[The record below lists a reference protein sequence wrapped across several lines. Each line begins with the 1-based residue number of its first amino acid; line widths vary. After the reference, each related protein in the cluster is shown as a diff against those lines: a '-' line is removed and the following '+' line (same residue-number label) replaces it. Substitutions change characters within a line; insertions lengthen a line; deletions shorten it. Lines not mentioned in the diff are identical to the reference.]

1 MYNFKETEEEI
12 LKFWKKNKIFEKS
25 VEKPAPKGDYV
36 FYDGPPF
43 ITGLPHYGTILPSI
57 IKDAIPRFWTMKGFS
72 VERVWGWDC
81 HGLPAENQV
90 EKKLGLKNKKG
101 IEKLGVGKFVSACKN
116 YVNDVS
122 EQWDWYIE
130 SIGRWVDMKNAY
142 RTMDLNFMESV
153 IWSFKELYKKGL
165 IYEGYRSS
173 LHCPRCATPLSKF
186 EITMDAGSYKNVT
199 ELSVV
204 VKFKL
209 KDSSKFKLNSVE
221 VLAWTTT
228 PWTLPGNLALA
239 INKKIKYVVISIDN
253 KNYILAKKR
262 INEILKNTKYK
273 IIKEFS
279 GTELIGLEYK
289 PLFDLENKEINE
301 NKNTY
306 KIYHED
312 FVNVED
318 GTGVVHI
325 APNFGEDDFESG
337 KKNKLPMVDLMD
349 DNGIYTEQSGEW
361 KGVYFKKA
369 GKEVLKKLDEN
380 LFSKF
385 NYTHSYPFCYR
396 CSTPLIYKTQKAWYL
411 NTDKIRKDLIK
422 TNENINWIP
431 DYFKQGRFK
440 YNLQN
445 APHWCLSRS
454 RYWGS
459 PIPVWKCE
467 KCEKIKVVG
476 SIKEIEKLSGQ
487 KVKDLHR
494 PEIDKPKF
502 KCKCGGAMNRVPE
515 ILDCWFESGSMPYA
529 QGHYPFERKK
539 DFKKIFPADFI
550 TEYTGQLRGWF
561 YYLHVLSNS
570 LFNSESFKNVIVTGV
585 LAGNDGRKMSKSYGN
600 YPDPKETIEKYGGD
614 AMRMYFLN
622 SPVIIGGDMNIDEK
636 GIKDSLRKNVM
647 LLNNIYKFYE
657 PYNKKSQV
665 RKISGENVL
674 DKWIVSRLNELI
686 KIITEKMERYDIPSA
701 TKPITQFIED
711 LSVVYIRQNRERIN
725 NKDKDAIDTLK
736 FVLENLSKVIAPFM
750 PFISENIWQKLN
762 HFNFKKSNQSVHLQ
776 SWPKYDEK
784 QIDKK
789 LIQDIE
795 SVREIISMA
804 LKERE
809 INKIPLKQPLQKL
822 EVKCINLPERY
833 FQIILKETNVKKIGV
848 KKSKE
853 IAVKLNTKI
862 TPELE
867 AEGYARE
874 ISRQVQA
881 FRKKLG
887 LEKKDKIELTIFT
900 DDKFKDILD
909 KFKESVA
916 ERTNSKR
923 LSIVT
928 TNKERFKNEINFKIK
943 DKRGKIVIV
952 VK

>member
-657 PYNKKSQV
+657 PYNKKGQV
-665 RKISGENVL
+665 KKISSENVL

-686 KIITEKMERYDIPSA
+686 KTITENMEKYDIPSA